1 MTNTDRHLLD
11 SNFKNFDSFVEL
23 HKFLFLHNIELTHE
37 EWEEYRDKFLR
48 LIKFRSCNEQTI
60 EIDFENIIMPY

>member
-48 LIKFRSCNEQTI
+48 VIKSRTCIEKTI
-60 EIDFENIIMPY
+60 EVDLKNIIMP

>member
-37 EWEEYRDKFLR
+37 EWEDCRDKFLR
-48 LIKFRSCNEQTI
+48 LIKSRSCIEETI
-60 EIDFENIIMPY
+60 EIDLENIIMP